1 MIYYIAGPMRG
12 IEYYNFKAFD
22 DADEMLTNR
31 GGAVVMNPAQMD
43 RDAGFNAYDLPL
55 VSDWFAIPD
64 GFDFDACVE
73 RDIQAVKDCES
84 IYMLEGWEKSTGAR
98 AEKALAEWYGKMVE
112 FQEQPDAMRTF
123 DTGAT
128 RNNLDGKLDYEGFLS
143 PTVLLIYAQYMNSH
157 RKQADGKLR
166 DSDNWQKG
174 IPKDVYIKSL
184 FRHFMDLW
192 AVHRGQERRCVET
205 GEVLTKTELCCSIM
219 FNVMGYLFEE
229 AK

>member
-55 VSDWFAIPD
+55 VSDWFATPD

-84 IYMLEGWEKSTGAR
+84 IYMLEGWEKS
-98 AEKALAEWYGKMVE
+98 
-112 FQEQPDAMRTF
+112 Q
-123 DTGAT
+123 
-128 RNNLDGKLDYEGFLS
+128 DGKKLYWRLS
-143 PTVLLIYAQYMNSH
+143 EIEPDWMDAYRLGTDGITRYMQN
-157 RKQADGKLR
+157 
-166 DSDNWQKG
+166 
-174 IPKDVYIKSL
+174 
-184 FRHFMDLW
+184 
-192 AVHRGQERRCVET
+192 RRMLVN
-205 GEVLTKTELCCSIM
+205 VAKTEINQNQIRRS
-219 FNVMGYLFEE
+219 
-229 AK
+229 K